1 MKEGVLRRTRSESDR
16 LISTYT
22 EVHPMKVQ
30 IMGKDCV
37 RHGQT
42 SWVYVLQVNSHE
54 DGCMISLKG
63 DSGCEA
69 EVRATFLTSFNMYMC
84 VPLRAADK
92 DKVEGV

>member
-1 MKEGVLRRTRSESDR
+1 
-16 LISTYT
+16 
-22 EVHPMKVQ
+22 MKVQ
-30 IMGKDCV
+30 IMAKDCV

-42 SWVYVLQVNSHE
+42 LWVCVLEVNPCE

-63 DSGCEA
+63 DSGCEP
-69 EVRATFLTSFNMYMC
+69 EVNAAFLTSFNMCMC